1 MQIYL
6 VINKVNGK
14 LYVGQTVQTLK
25 KRWSSHGSDAKRGRG
40 PHALVHALLK
50 YGKENFTIRTLKVCN
65 TIEELNKLEKHFIVR
80 LKTKAPTG
88 YNITDGGDGTLGV
101 PYTALQYKKFR
112 KTIGNSRKGSG
123 NSFFGKRHSAS
134 AKKKMREAK
143 LGKPAPWKAGW
154 HHGTYY
160 GYSVKSCR
168 CEPCREAKRLNRI

>member
-6 VINKVNGK
+6 VTNKVNGK
-14 LYVGQTVQTLK
+14 SYIGQTVQTLK

-50 YGKENFTIRTLKVCN
+50 YGKENFIIRTLKVCS
-65 TIEELNKLEKHFIVR
+65 TRKELNRLEKHFIVK
-80 LKTKAPTG
+80 LKTKAPSG

-101 PYTALQYKKFR
+101 PYTKSQYKKFK

-123 NSFFGKRHSAS
+123 NSFFGKHHSNDS
-134 AKKKMREAK
+134 KNKMRKAH
-143 LGKPAPWKAGW
+143 LGKPAPWKVGW

-160 GYSVKSCR
+160 GYSVKGCR
-168 CEPCREAKRLNRI
+168 CELCREAKRISRL